1 MASMKLVYILPT
13 RKGTHSFMTQLTR
26 PTTRLDVV
34 SLGIALLTLI
44 TAGAH
49 LYLAAQP
56 DEDLRLWFL
65 LNGIGYLAL
74 LTAFEL
80 PQFAQI
86 HHVVRWV
93 LMGYALLTIILW
105 FFLGSPSEGQLDP
118 FDITVKVVEA
128 ALVVLLFLDSRRELA
143 YRR

>member
-1 MASMKLVYILPT
+1 MN
-13 RKGTHSFMTQLTR
+13 QLAR
-26 PTTRLDVV
+26 PANRLDSVA
-34 SLGIALLTLI
+34 LGLVLLTLI

-56 DEDLRLWFL
+56 DEDLRFWFL
-65 LNGIGYLAL
+65 LNGVGYLVL
-74 LTAFEL
+74 LAAFEL

-86 HHVVRWV
+86 HKIVRWV

-105 FFLGSPSEGQLDP
+105 FFLGSISKGELDP

-128 ALVVLLFLDSRRELA
+128 ALVLLLFLDSRRERVLDSRRERA
-143 YRR
+143 YQR

>member
-1 MASMKLVYILPT
+1 MSVHIFPT
-13 RKGTHSFMTQLTR
+13 KKGINSFMNQLTR
-26 PTTRLDVV
+26 SSTRLGVV
-34 SLGIALLTLI
+34 SIGIVLLTLI
-44 TAGAH
+44 TAAAH

-65 LNGIGYLAL
+65 LNGIGYLVL
-74 LTAFEL
+74 LTAFVL

-86 HHVVRWV
+86 HNVVRWV

-143 YRR
+143 Y

>member
-1 MASMKLVYILPT
+1 MNQLV
-13 RKGTHSFMTQLTR
+13 R
-26 PTTRLDVV
+26 PANRLDLVAM
-34 SLGIALLTLI
+34 GIVLLTLI

-56 DEDLRLWFL
+56 DEDLRFWFL
-65 LNGIGYLAL
+65 LNGLGYLVL
-74 LTAFEL
+74 LAAFEL

-86 HHVVRWV
+86 HTIVRWV

-105 FFLGSPSEGQLDP
+105 FFLGSISQGELDP

-128 ALVVLLFLDSRRELA
+128 ALVLLLFLDSRREPA
-143 YRR
+143 YQR